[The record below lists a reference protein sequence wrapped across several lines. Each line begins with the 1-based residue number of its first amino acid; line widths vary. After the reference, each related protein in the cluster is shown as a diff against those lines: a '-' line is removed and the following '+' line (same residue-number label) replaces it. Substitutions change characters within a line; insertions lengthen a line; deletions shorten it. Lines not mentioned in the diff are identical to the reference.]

1 MSSLKP
7 EPPPYEMV
15 DVRLGHVVFEHDVQT
30 QRVRLFF
37 SDEAVVPKDEY
48 FEGKALWKYQGTAQ
62 ALRFAVRDR
71 RTGEV
76 VPFDELLAL
85 VYYPTCKRGSAVHQI
100 GELAHELDISI
111 YVALTYEDADG
122 KRLELSPS
130 KLRMLNRL
138 FNDRLRTPGKKVLIV
153 PDAFALYQ
161 EVAYGDM
168 MLDFGLTSLEAE
180 H

>member
-1 MSSLKP
+1 MSSPKP
-7 EPPPYEMV
+7 EQPPYEMV
-15 DVRLGHVVFEHDVQT
+15 DVRLGHVIFEHDIFSKA
-30 QRVRLFF
+30 VRLYF
-37 SDEAVVPKDEY
+37 SDEAIVPKDEY
-48 FEGKALWKYQGTAQ
+48 REGACMWKYQGTAQ
-62 ALRFAVRDR
+62 ALRFAVRDN

-85 VYYPTCKRGSAVHQI
+85 VYYPACKKGSAVHQI
-100 GELAHELDISI
+100 GSLAHELDISL
-111 YVALTYEDADG
+111 YVALTYENADG
-122 KRLELSPS
+122 QRLELPAP
-130 KLRMLNRL
+130 KLRMLNQL

-153 PDAFALYQ
+153 PDAFNLYQ